1 MSVFLC
7 PCLKLPGVQKVSFLP
22 RIISSSVACLAL
34 PCFSTLSHTSHDF
47 RGKIIEYNNCVSSLQ
62 LFSETFLFLRKIQQE
77 IMTNL
82 HSSSR
87 QVPVILVI
95 FRANVNFLIR
105 FSKNIQTQKLTTIR
119 PVKVE
124 FFHADRQTVRRMQ
137 RNDEANSCFTCPISE
152 H

>member
-1 MSVFLC
+1 MSAFLC
-7 PCLKLPGVQKVSFLP
+7 PCLKLPGAQKASFLP

-34 PCFSTLSHTSHDF
+34 PCFSTLTHKSHDF
-47 RGKIIEYNNCVSSLQ
+47 RGKKIEYNNCVSSLQ
-62 LFSETFLFLRKIQQE
+62 RFSETFLILRKIQQE
-77 IMTNL
+77 IITNL

-105 FSKNIQTQKLTTIR
+105 FSKYIQTQNFTTIR
-119 PVKVE
+119 LVKAE
-124 FFHADRQTVRRMQ
+124 FFHADRQTVRRTD
-137 RNDEANSCFTCPISE
+137 RNDEAVSCFTCSKSE